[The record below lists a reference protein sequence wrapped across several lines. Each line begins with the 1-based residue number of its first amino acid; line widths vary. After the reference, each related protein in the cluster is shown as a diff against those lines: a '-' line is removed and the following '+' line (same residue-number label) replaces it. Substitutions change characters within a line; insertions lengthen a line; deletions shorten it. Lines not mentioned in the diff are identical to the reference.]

1 MRQLLILACSARKKP
16 SGANIPAWDLYDGVA
31 FRVVKSV
38 QRQGQ
43 LSERVDVQ
51 ILSAEH
57 GLISTVY
64 GIASYE
70 RKMTPSRAMELQSQ
84 VVGSLKEK
92 LSSGDYQEVF
102 IFAGNI
108 YLEAMQPFVSWCPT
122 PIRLTVA
129 HGRIGQK
136 LRQLKAWILEKNCK
150 CMAESTL
157 AIQGPPSRY
166 SSANALGSGL

>member
-1 MRQLLILACSARKKP
+1 MVTVRLFCYETVTDPGMFSSQEAIRSNDP
-16 SGANIPAWDLYDGVA
+16 SLGLYDGVA
-31 FRVVKSV
+31 FRVVKGM

-43 LSERVDVQ
+43 LSEGVDMQ

-57 GLISTVY
+57 GLIPTIY
-64 GIASYE
+64 RIASYE
-70 RKMTPSRAMELQSQ
+70 RKMTPSRAIELQSQ

-108 YLEAMQPFVSWCPT
+108 YLEAMQPFVSWCPA
-122 PIRLTVA
+122 PIRLTIA

-136 LRQLKAWILEKNCK
+136 LRQLKAWILKKTRVVN
-150 CMAESTL
+150 
-157 AIQGPPSRY
+157 
-166 SSANALGSGL
+166 SA